1 MVKKV
6 EVFWLEEC
14 NKCGHGWAI
23 VETIEGDE
31 NFLFDGDKIECKACG
46 HTGQIAVTDDYAE
59 DCIAYAV
66 WNDPE
71 EKLPETVLQSLR
83 EVS

>member
-6 EVFWLEEC
+6 EVSGLEDC
-14 NKCGHGWAI
+14 NNCGHGLAI
-23 VETIEGDE
+23 VETIDGNA
-31 NFLFDGDKIECKACG
+31 NFLFDEDKIECKACG
-46 HTGQIAVTDDYAE
+46 HIGQIAVTGDYTE